1 MSSAFLSFLESNWIL
16 EGTSWSHQIQLTK
29 QGQVQHYP
37 GLYPVRF
44 RIYQGWEVPRRPVP
58 EFDCLPQEKS
68 FTCFNWNIHLLI
80 CAFSWALL
88 RRAYL
93 TLHLL
98 LCFLSDIYSQAP
110 IPAFLRLITPA
121 LSPLLIRQK
130 FHSPNHLCVLSLDSL
145 LYVGVVAVLESPE
158 LNPALHVC
166 LISAE

>member
-37 GLYPVRF
+37 RLYPVRF

-68 FTCFNWNIHLLI
+68 FTCFNWNIHILI
-80 CAFSWALL
+80 CAFYWALL

-98 LCFLSDIYSQAP
+98 LCFLSDIYSQTP
-110 IPAFLRLITPA
+110 TPAFLRLITPA
-121 LSPLLIRQK
+121 LSSLLMRQEL
-130 FHSPNHLCVLSLDSL
+130 HSPNHLCVLSLDSL